1 MITFIEG
8 RLSEA
13 LPMQATVNVSGVGY
27 LALIPFSTF
36 DKLPPIGSDVH
47 LLTQLI
53 VREDAHILYGF
64 YSSAERD
71 LFRLLIAHVSGVGP
85 KIALAV
91 LSGMSIGD
99 FQSAVV
105 RSDVAAISKISGIG
119 KKTAER
125 IVLELKDKVGV
136 AATWEASSGKT
147 PLTGADLQSN
157 DAILALISLGYKQAE
172 AQKAV
177 QAASKQVG
185 AEAASEDLLRLALKL
200 LT

>member
-8 RLSEA
+8 HLAEA
-13 LPMQATVNVSGVGY
+13 LPTQATVNVGGVGY
-27 LALIPFSTF
+27 VALIPFSTF
-36 DKLPPIGSDVH
+36 DKLPVIGSKVH

-91 LSGMSIGD
+91 LSGSAIAD
-99 FQSAVV
+99 FQNAVV
-105 RSDVAAISKISGIG
+105 RSDIDAISRIKGIG

-136 AATWEASSGKT
+136 AATWEASSGKN
-147 PLTGADLQSN
+147 PATGADLRAN

-172 AQKAV
+172 ALKAV
-177 QAASKQVG
+177 QAAGKQIG
-185 AEAASEDLLRLALKL
+185 SEAASEDLLRLALKVL
-200 LT
+200 A

>member
-13 LPMQATVNVSGVGY
+13 LPTQATVNVGGVGY

-36 DKLPPIGSDVH
+36 DKLPAIGSNVH

-64 YSSAERD
+64 YSPAERD

-91 LSGMSIGD
+91 LSGTSIAD
-99 FQSAVV
+99 FQNAVV
-105 RSDVAAISKISGIG
+105 RSDIDAISRIKGIG
-119 KKTAER
+119 RKTAER

-136 AATWEASSGKT
+136 AATWEASNAVNAAPDQRG
-147 PLTGADLQSN
+147 N

-177 QAASKQVG
+177 LAAAKQVG
-185 AEAASEDLLRLALKL
+185 SDAASEDLLRLALKIL
-200 LT
+200 A

>member
-8 RLSEA
+8 RLAEA
-13 LPMQATVNVSGVGY
+13 LPTQATVNVGGVGY

-36 DKLPPIGSDVH
+36 DKLPAIGSQVH

-91 LSGMSIGD
+91 LSGSSIVD
-99 FQSAVV
+99 FQNAVV
-105 RSDVAAISKISGIG
+105 RSDIDAISRIKGIG

-136 AATWEASSGKT
+136 AATWEAS
-147 PLTGADLQSN
+147 TGVNAAPDQRGN

-177 QAASKQVG
+177 QAAAKQVG
-185 AEAASEDLLRLALKL
+185 SDAASEDLLRLALKIL
-200 LT
+200 A

>member
-8 RLSEA
+8 YLAEA
-13 LPMQATVNVSGVGY
+13 LPTQVTVNVGGVGY

-36 DKLPPIGSDVH
+36 DKLPAIGSPVH

-53 VREDAHILYGF
+53 VREDAHLLYGF
-64 YSSAERD
+64 FSSAERD

-91 LSGMSIGD
+91 LSGMSIAD
-99 FQSAVV
+99 FQNAVI
-105 RSDVAAISKISGIG
+105 RSDIDSISRIKGIG

-136 AATWEASSGKT
+136 AATWEASSGANAA
-147 PLTGADLQSN
+147 LDQRAN

-177 QAASKQVG
+177 QAASKQTG
-185 AEAASEDLLRLALKL
+185 SEAASEDLLRLALKL
-200 LT
+200 LA

>member
-8 RLSEA
+8 RLAEA
-13 LPMQATVNVSGVGY
+13 LPTQVTVNVGGVGY

-36 DKLPPIGSDVH
+36 DKLPAIGSAVH

-53 VREDAHILYGF
+53 VREDAHLLYGF
-64 YSSAERD
+64 FSPAERD

-91 LSGMSIGD
+91 LSGMSIAD
-99 FQSAVV
+99 FQNAVV
-105 RSDVAAISKISGIG
+105 RSDIDSISRIKGIG

-136 AATWEASSGKT
+136 AATWEAS
-147 PLTGADLQSN
+147 TGVNASTDQRGN
-157 DAILALISLGYKQAE
+157 DAILALISLGYKQVE
-172 AQKAV
+172 AHKAV

-185 AEAASEDLLRLALKL
+185 IEAASEDLLRLALKIL
-200 LT
+200 A

>member
-8 RLSEA
+8 RLAEA
-13 LPMQATVNVSGVGY
+13 LPTQVTVNVGGVGY

-36 DKLPPIGSDVH
+36 DRLPVIGSEVH

-53 VREDAHILYGF
+53 VREDAHLLYGF

-85 KIALAV
+85 KIALSV
-91 LSGMSIGD
+91 LSGMSIAD
-99 FQSAVV
+99 FQNAVV
-105 RSDVAAISKISGIG
+105 RSDTVAISRISGIG

-136 AATWEASSGKT
+136 AATWEAS
-147 PLTGADLQSN
+147 TGVNAATGSDQRAN

-177 QAASKQVG
+177 KAAGQQLG
-185 AEAASEDLLRLALKL
+185 LETPSEELLRLALKIL
-200 LT
+200 A

>member
-8 RLSEA
+8 RLAEA
-13 LPMQATVNVSGVGY
+13 LPTQATVNVGGVGY

-36 DKLPPIGSDVH
+36 DKLPAIGSQVH

-91 LSGMSIGD
+91 LSGSSIVD
-99 FQSAVV
+99 FQNAVV
-105 RSDVAAISKISGIG
+105 RSDIDAISRIKGIG

-136 AATWEASSGKT
+136 AATWEAS
-147 PLTGADLQSN
+147 TGINAAPDQRGN

-177 QAASKQVG
+177 LAAAKQVG
-185 AEAASEDLLRLALKL
+185 SDAASEDLLRLALKIL
-200 LT
+200 A